1 MNKMNKLKNQI
12 AEARAEWLKN
22 LISSDGYG
30 GNDTLIYGV
39 RMYLRALG
47 DVEEMIHE
55 IEGGEG

>member
-1 MNKMNKLKNQI
+1 MNKLKNQI
-12 AEARAEWLKN
+12 AEVRAEWMKN
-22 LISSDGYG
+22 LISSGGYG

-39 RMYLRALG
+39 RMYLRALN

>member
-1 MNKMNKLKNQI
+1 M
-12 AEARAEWLKN
+12 KN

-39 RMYLRALG
+39 WMYLQALN
-47 DVEEMIHE
+47 DVEEMVHE

>member
-55 IEGGEG
+55 IEGSEG